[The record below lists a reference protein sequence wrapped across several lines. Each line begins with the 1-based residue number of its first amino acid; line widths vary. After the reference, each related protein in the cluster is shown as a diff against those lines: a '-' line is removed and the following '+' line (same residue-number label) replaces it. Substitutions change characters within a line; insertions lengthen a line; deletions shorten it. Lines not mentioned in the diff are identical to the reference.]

1 MSQTRSIT
9 KTAER
14 FSALSHA
21 IERSERETSITPAS
35 ADEIVGALGKLMV
48 AFDIYDSPELKAKLA
63 LLTEALEG
71 EPLWAIRKGIDDFSH
86 GRVDRKR
93 GGLPLA
99 SELRPHVADISAW
112 AREVAKAEAKADQRT
127 GPTFPPADGDGI
139 KFDMSPEE
147 QKAAGKWV
155 ADRYRASGIRSW
167 QAFFKTMRWQ
177 ETRTWLN
184 QYRAEQARA
193 A

>member
-1 MSQTRSIT
+1 MSQTRSIMT
-9 KTAER
+9 TAGR

-21 IERSERETSITPAS
+21 IDRCERETSIAPAS
-35 ADEIVGALGKLMV
+35 QDEIVAALGKLMV

-71 EPLWAIRKGIDDFSH
+71 EPLWAIRKGVDDFSH
-86 GRVDRKR
+86 GRVERKR

-99 SELRPHVADISAW
+99 SELRPHVADLSAW
-112 AREVAKAEAKADQRT
+112 AREVAKAEAQADRRT
-127 GPTFPPADGDGI
+127 GPTFPSADGDGI

-155 ADRYRASGIRSW
+155 ADRYRASGILSW

-177 ETRTWLN
+177 ETRAWLD
-184 QYRAEQARA
+184 QYRSTMERA

>member
-1 MSQTRSIT
+1 M
-9 KTAER
+9 
-14 FSALSHA
+14 SHA
-21 IERSERETSITPAS
+21 IERSERETSIAPAS
-35 ADEIVGALGKLMV
+35 PDEIVSALGKLMV

-71 EPLWAIRKGIDDFSH
+71 EPIWAIRKGIDDFCH

-93 GGLPLA
+93 GGMPLA
-99 SELRPHVADISAW
+99 SELRPHVAEVSAW
-112 AREVAKAEAKADQRT
+112 AREVAKAEAQADRRL

-139 KFDMSPEE
+139 SFNMTPEE

-155 ADRYRASGIRSW
+155 AERYRASGIRNW

-177 ETRTWLN
+177 ETRTWLAEH
-184 QYRAEQARA
+184 RAGSA